1 MIFYWTTLPRITP
14 YQKLLRAPLTLLQ
27 YLKAPTLSSY
37 FNYISHVPKWNRLY
51 FNCLPSKNYLI
62 YVQDCFTLAQLGFS
76 PLKSTLLM
84 SFISPHML
92 TLLQLQTIVIFT
104 GHPKIGSVFTNHI
117 AWWKR
122 WFFGLFPS
130 AHSQMA
136 PLLNISLSKT
146 LTYRSWD
153 PWSNFDL
160 VLHSNLNT
168 VCFPNF
174 KSFPEQFLASFCAFY
189 DQAYNF
195 SWIFMDHTWCG
206 VCA

>member
-1 MIFYWTTLPRITP
+1 
-14 YQKLLRAPLTLLQ
+14 
-27 YLKAPTLSSY
+27 
-37 FNYISHVPKWNRLY
+37 VPKWYPLY
-51 FNCLPSKNYLI
+51 FNCLPSINYLI
-62 YVQDCFTLAQLGFS
+62 YAQDCLTLAQLGFS
-76 PLKSTLLM
+76 PLKSKLLM

-117 AWWKR
+117 VWCKKWSLA
-122 WFFGLFPS
+122 LFPC
-130 AHSQMA
+130 ACSQMA
-136 PLLNISLSKT
+136 PLLNILLSIKNPHISVLGP
-146 LTYRSWD
+146 LTS
-153 PWSNFDL
+153 SKFDD
-160 VLHSNLNT
+160 VLHSNLNN
-168 VCFPNF
+168 VCVPNI